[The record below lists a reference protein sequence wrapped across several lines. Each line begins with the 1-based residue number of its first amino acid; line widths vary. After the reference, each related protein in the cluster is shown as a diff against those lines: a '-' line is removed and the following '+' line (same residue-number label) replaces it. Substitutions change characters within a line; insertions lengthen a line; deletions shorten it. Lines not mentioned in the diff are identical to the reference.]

1 MHQSNHTPEQRGVDV
16 KDIFYRD
23 KIYKDCSGQQPL
35 LPSFGDRLIDVISVD
50 NWNKFISTC
59 SDKYPLIG
67 PHSFKDGEDVTGR
80 YELGYQISHSRYPI
94 SYEPCDKSIWEASP
108 TSPRRIVAIAIELDE
123 EEHNIVFEG
132 SNRYCSCGHPE
143 CTRYQPLPSKGQ
155 EGEAE
160 RKAFTIQDVIQ
171 AYTDGYS
178 NGNIDTGLSGHEY
191 VLNKYGTTPTL

>member
-1 MHQSNHTPEQRGVDV
+1 LARTA
-16 KDIFYRD
+16 
-23 KIYKDCSGQQPL
+23 
-35 LPSFGDRLIDVISVD
+35 
-50 NWNKFISTC
+50 
-59 SDKYPLIG
+59 
-67 PHSFKDGEDVTGR
+67 
-80 YELGYQISHSRYPI
+80 
-94 SYEPCDKSIWEASP
+94 ASP
-108 TSPRRIVAIAIELDE
+108 PRRIVAIAIELDE